1 MPLKPPLLKSW
12 DARRNLAIP
21 GDHATTVH
29 FCLNH
34 LLAVY
39 EEAIKDHGAFYLV
52 LSGGSTP
59 KELYQH
65 LCRPPYKDQI
75 DWTKVFLFW
84 GDERPVPP
92 TDPKSNYHMAMEA
105 GFKHLPIPPF
115 HICRMEAEENLIDNA
130 QNYEAKIKEI
140 LKGRPFDFNLLG
152 CGEDGH
158 TASLFPHTTA
168 LKAEGKLVV
177 ANHVPQLN
185 TWRMT
190 LTYECINN
198 SSNIVIY
205 ALGSNKKEIVAQ
217 VLQSDTG
224 LYPIERIGTEEHK
237 ALWILDDQAAAGI
250 TA

>member
-1 MPLKPPLLKSW
+1 MHSKPPFLKSW
-12 DARRNLAIP
+12 DDRRNLAVP
-21 GDHATTVH
+21 GDHAATVA

-34 LLAVY
+34 IIAIY
-39 EEAIKDHGAFYLV
+39 EQAIEDHGYFYLV

-59 KELYQH
+59 KELYEF

-92 TDPKSNYHMAMEA
+92 TDSKSNYHMAMEA
-105 GFKHLPIPPF
+105 GFKHMPIPPY
-115 HICRMEAEENLIDNA
+115 HIHRMEAEENIKDNA
-130 QNYEAKIKEI
+130 HAYERTIKEI
-140 LKGRPFDFNLLG
+140 LKNRPFDLNILG

-158 TASLFPHTTA
+158 TASLFPGTA
-168 LKAEGKLVV
+168 ALNVKGKLVV

-205 ALGSNKKEIVAQ
+205 VLGSAKKEIVAQ
-217 VLQSDTG
+217 VLQSESD
-224 LYPIERIGTEEHK
+224 LYPIQLIGTKEHK
-237 ALWILDDQAAAGI
+237 ALWLLDEKAAEGVM
-250 TA
+250 